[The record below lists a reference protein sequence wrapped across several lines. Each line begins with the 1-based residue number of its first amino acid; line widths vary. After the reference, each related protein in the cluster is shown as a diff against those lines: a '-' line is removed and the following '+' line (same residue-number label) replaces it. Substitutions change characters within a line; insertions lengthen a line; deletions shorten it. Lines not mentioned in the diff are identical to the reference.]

1 MKNKITQNN
10 NYSDRVIQALF
21 QCIDQLFTHNK
32 LQLIAR
38 HHSSTVQ
45 VTVDKMAVRLQEGMS
60 VTLSYSTFQM
70 RKENGRRSETIQCL
84 SKEEAAGLFDDLL
97 EYRAVCGSWCT
108 SQVTT

>member
-38 HHSSTVQ
+38 TAQ
-45 VTVDKMAVRLQEGMS
+45 Q
-60 VTLSYSTFQM
+60 YST
-70 RKENGRRSETIQCL
+70 GHS
-84 SKEEAAGLFDDLL
+84 G
-97 EYRAVCGSWCT
+97 
-108 SQVTT
+108 